1 MTVDQAGTPAT
12 NSQAMRIEKDLVG
25 ECEVPAEAYYGV
37 HTLRSVE
44 NFPITG
50 QKIGSYPE
58 LVRALAAVKA
68 AAARANLAFG
78 KVNEEQARAIVAACE
93 DIRAGRFDDQFVVD
107 VIQGGAGTSTN
118 MNANEVV
125 ANRALEILGHA
136 RGDYQHLHP
145 LEHVNVSQSTNDVYP
160 TAARI
165 ALYVKTDRL
174 LAALDGAAA
183 AFEAKA
189 EEFADVAKLGRTQMQ
204 DAVPMTVGQEF
215 GAFAS
220 WIRDDAARI
229 RSVREELLTVNIG
242 GTAIGTGLNTPAGFA
257 DRVTALLGEITGL
270 NVVGASDR
278 VAATPDLGA
287 FVSLSGAIKIAAV
300 HISKIANDLRILS
313 SGPGGGFG
321 EISLPAV
328 QAGSSIMP
336 GKVNPVIPEVVN
348 QVAFEVIGHD
358 VTVTMAA
365 EGGQLQLNA
374 FEPVVVKANVEQ
386 ISHLA
391 AALETLS
398 ERCVRGIEVNRDVMA
413 RHLDQ
418 TVGIVTALNTVLGY
432 DLASAI
438 AKEALASHRS
448 VAELAVE
455 RGLLS
460 EEQLAEMLDPL
471 RQARPHG

>member
-242 GTAIGTGLNTPAGFA
+242 GTAIGTGLNTPAGL
-257 DRVTALLGEITGL
+257 T
-270 NVVGASDR
+270 
-278 VAATPDLGA
+278 
-287 FVSLSGAIKIAAV
+287 
-300 HISKIANDLRILS
+300 
-313 SGPGGGFG
+313 
-321 EISLPAV
+321 ISL
-328 QAGSSIMP
+328 
-336 GKVNPVIPEVVN
+336 
-348 QVAFEVIGHD
+348 
-358 VTVTMAA
+358 
-365 EGGQLQLNA
+365 
-374 FEPVVVKANVEQ
+374 
-386 ISHLA
+386 
-391 AALETLS
+391 
-398 ERCVRGIEVNRDVMA
+398 
-413 RHLDQ
+413 
-418 TVGIVTALNTVLGY
+418 
-432 DLASAI
+432 
-438 AKEALASHRS
+438 
-448 VAELAVE
+448 
-455 RGLLS
+455 LL
-460 EEQLAEMLDPL
+460 M
-471 RQARPHG
+471 